1 MRKIPSNVI
10 LKKLKPRVWLSI
22 CMFGFGLGKSIFSWR
37 TTTASTVTLPNKY
50 AVTMLQGLV
59 QNYSGL
65 LATRFFLGVFETGM
79 FPGAFVRLIPLT
91 VL

>member
-1 MRKIPSNVI
+1 MI

-22 CMFGFGLGKSIFSWR
+22 CMFGFGL
-37 TTTASTVTLPNKY
+37 
-50 AVTMLQGLV
+50 VTMLQGFV

-79 FPGAFVRLIPLT
+79 FPRAFYLISIYRKPLIKSHIDMYRYVVQT
-91 VL
+91 P